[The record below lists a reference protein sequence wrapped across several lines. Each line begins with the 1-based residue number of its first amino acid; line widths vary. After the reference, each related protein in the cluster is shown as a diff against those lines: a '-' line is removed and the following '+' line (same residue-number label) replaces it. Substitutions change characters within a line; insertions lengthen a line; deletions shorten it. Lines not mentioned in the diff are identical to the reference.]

1 MINDKHPPAAI
12 EQANI
17 FSYITFSWIQPML
30 FQGRKHTLTADE
42 LQRLSE
48 KDNVQRIS
56 DLMLHEWTHEVETAK
71 QSSKVGKTRRPSL
84 YKVLW
89 RCYGLYACVP
99 FMSAAIESVCKI
111 SEAVLLGYVIRFFNS
126 PDMTTRQGMGYAIG
140 LFLITLFRGTVHHH
154 NFFHVLRIGTW
165 TRQGLISLMYRKCLT
180 LSTSSSISTGTV
192 INLISNDLQ
201 PFESCAPFGLYAI
214 LGPIEMIAVMYF
226 LWKELGVACL
236 AGLLAF
242 ALLMPIQIFFSR
254 QFATN
259 RSKTVHA
266 RDERIRTLS
275 DVFSGIELLKLCAWE
290 VPIQEKVM
298 MLRSIELGYIRKGNV
313 MRAVNVSVYFFFPP
327 LIGLFTF
334 VAYWLKGKELTPD
347 KVFVS
352 LTLFNI
358 LRMTM
363 TSYFPKAVE
372 SLAAVRVSVKRIT
385 DFLLLPELRRIE
397 NDFKSTDGSDEQLQQ
412 DLPDVLIEMK
422 GASFSWAITTDDE
435 NEMLKLS
442 VKEKETRV
450 QREKEMCGSSDSST
464 PHDSNTEVNE
474 CTILPGFTKKA
485 IISDI
490 TISLHKG
497 ELLAIVGPVG
507 CGKSSFCMAL
517 MQEMTLIS
525 GTLKVAHRH
534 HRQDTTQH
542 RPISISYSAQS
553 PWIFAGSIRSNILF
567 GSKFDRERY
576 DKVISACELTRDLSL
591 FPQGDATIIGEK
603 GVILSGGQRARVSL
617 ARAAYKD
624 SDVYI
629 LDDPLSAIDPKVGR
643 ALFDNCINGLLK
655 GRARVL
661 VTHQLQYIND
671 CKNVVVLERGQI
683 THKGPVDEVMKEEV
697 EVSQMTQVGD
707 TAKNVK
713 TRALFVNVLRE
724 FAKKE
729 PETLCED
736 EPETIGTEKS
746 IHDKA
751 LDTNKVLS
759 VENMEEVERDDEAS
773 VMEKN
778 LTVEELTETET
789 SFQSYIQFFRVGSSW
804 TKLIIT
810 LICLTAAQGIAVGG
824 DFFLT
829 KWSGQDAA
837 EQTHS
842 YYPTAFGLYCLG
854 IVIITLIRSFLFFDC
869 VTSSA
874 NGIFRGMLD
883 ALMHTSIDFFHAN
896 PHGRILNRFSKDMA
910 NCDELLPVVFF
921 DAMQV
926 GFMLLGSIAT
936 VCVINPWIVVS
947 IPFILA
953 GFMGLRS
960 LYIKSSTQVKRIDG
974 QSRSPIYAHVSETL
988 DGLST
993 VRAFRASGKF
1003 MDEHIKT
1010 QEDNGRAFFAYLAM
1024 ARWLGYRL
1032 DAVSALFLGVTAIA
1046 CVAARDTQQ
1055 ASRAG
1060 LAMSSVINLSGELQW
1075 AIRMS
1080 VEAAILMVS
1089 VERMME
1095 YSHVKPEESPRHVF
1109 GPDGVSVVPNGW
1121 PSEAKVT
1128 FTDMSL
1134 TYPRGDAPV
1143 LKNISLDFR
1152 AGEKIGIVGRTGA
1165 GKSSLIGAL
1174 FRLVETTTGNPPHHG
1189 GITIDG
1195 IDISKIGMHDLRE
1208 KMAIIPQEPFLFRG
1222 TLRFNL
1228 DPISQHQDVDIWA
1241 ALEVSE
1247 LKHMVEGL
1255 EGGLDA
1261 IVDDNGKNFSIG
1273 ERQLLSLARAVL
1285 RRSKIIVMDEA
1296 TANVDLQSDRLIQK
1310 AIHSQFKDATV
1321 FTIAH
1326 RLNTVIGD
1334 YDRILVLDHGK
1345 VMEFGE
1351 PWELLSRDLEVGRGW
1366 FRTMVAGTGPENE
1379 TKLRNIAKEQWERRH
1394 N

>member
-1 MINDKHPPAAI
+1 MTKDRHPPAAI

-30 FQGRKHTLTADE
+30 LQGRKHTLVEEE

-48 KDNVQRIS
+48 NDRIQRIS
-56 DLMLHEWTHEVETAK
+56 DMMLREWTREV
-71 QSSKVGKTRRPSL
+71 QSARQLNKDGKTRRPSL
-84 YKVLW
+84 YRVMW
-89 RCYGLYACVP
+89 RCFGLYACVP
-99 FMSAAIESVCKI
+99 FVSALLESVCKI
-111 SEAVLLGYVIRFFNS
+111 N
-126 PDMTTRQGMGYAIG
+126 
-140 LFLITLFRGTVHHH
+140 
-154 NFFHVLRIGTW
+154 
-165 TRQGLISLMYRKCLT
+165 
-180 LSTSSSISTGTV
+180 
-192 INLISNDLQ
+192 LQ

-214 LGPIEMIAVMYF
+214 LGPLEMIAVMYF
-226 LWKELGVACL
+226 LWKELDVACL

-254 QFATN
+254 QFATI
-259 RSKTVHA
+259 RTKTVYS

-290 VPIQEKVM
+290 VPFQEKIM
-298 MLRSIELGYIRKGNV
+298 TLRSIEFGYIWKANV
-313 MRAVNVSVYFFFPP
+313 MRAINVSVYFFFPQ
-327 LIGLFTF
+327 LIALFAF
-334 VAYWLKGKELTPD
+334 VTYWLQGNELSPD

-358 LRMTM
+358 LRLSM
-363 TSYFPKAVE
+363 TSYFPKALE
-372 SLAAVRVSVKRIT
+372 SLAEVRVSVKRIT
-385 DFLLLPELRRIE
+385 DFLLLPELRNIE
-397 NDFKSTDGSDEQLQQ
+397 NDPETAGDDEQHLDQDRTLATLGSHNQQ
-412 DLPDVLIEMK
+412 QLNLPEVLIEMK
-422 GASFSWAITTDDE
+422 DASFSWIIAADDE
-435 NEMLKLS
+435 NEILRLS
-442 VKEKETRV
+442 AKEKEAKAE
-450 QREKEMCGSSDSST
+450 QENEACSSISASYDGSS
-464 PHDSNTEVNE
+464 EAE
-474 CTILPGFTKKA
+474 CQILSGPTRKA

-490 TISLHKG
+490 TVSICKD

-517 MQEMTLIS
+517 MQEMTLVS
-525 GTLKVAHRH
+525 GTLDIARH
-534 HRQDTTQH
+534 HHSQDSTRHQ
-542 RPISISYSAQS
+542 PISISYSAQS

-591 FPQGDATIIGEK
+591 FLQGDATIIGEK
-603 GVILSGGQRARVSL
+603 GVILSGGQRARISL

-629 LDDPLSAIDPKVGR
+629 LDDPLSAVDPKVGR

-661 VTHQLQYIND
+661 VTHQLQYIKD
-671 CKNVVVLERGQI
+671 CKNVVVFERGRI
-683 THKGPVDEVMKEEV
+683 THMGPVDEVMKEEV
-697 EVSQMTQVGD
+697 EMTQTIQDGTTV
-707 TAKNVK
+707 KNIK
-713 TRALFVNVLRE
+713 TRAQFVNVLRE

-729 PETLCED
+729 PEIFDED
-736 EPETIGTEKS
+736 NKEAGDAKDPS
-746 IHDKA
+746 NDKA
-751 LDTNKVLS
+751 LGVNKTPVIENMKE
-759 VENMEEVERDDEAS
+759 VENDDGAS
-773 VMEKN
+773 IMEKN
-778 LTVEELTETET
+778 LTVEELSEAET
-789 SFQSYIQFFRVGSSW
+789 SLQSYIQFFRVGSSW
-804 TKLIIT
+804 AKLILT
-810 LICLTAAQGIAVGG
+810 LVCLSAAQGITVGG

-829 KWSGQDAA
+829 KWSGQDEA
-837 EQTHS
+837 EQRHS

-854 IVIITLIRSFLFFDC
+854 VVVMTLIRSYLFFDC

-883 ALMHTSIDFFHAN
+883 ALMRTSIDFFHAN

-936 VCVINPWIVVS
+936 VCIINPWIIIAV
-947 IPFILA
+947 PFILA
-953 GFMGLRS
+953 GFMGLRY
-960 LYIKSSTQVKRIDG
+960 LYIKSSRQVKRIDG
-974 QSRSPIYAHVSETL
+974 QSRSPIYAHISETL
-988 DGLST
+988 DGLTT
-993 VRAFRASGKF
+993 VRAFRASSKF

-1010 QEDNGRAFFAYLAM
+1010 QEDNGRAFFTYLAM

-1032 DAVSALFLGVTAIA
+1032 DAISALFLGITAVA

-1060 LAMSSVINLSGELQW
+1060 LAMASVINLSGELQW

-1095 YSHVKPEESPRHVF
+1095 YSQVKPEESPRHIAN
-1109 GPDGVSVVPNGW
+1109 PDGSSVVPNGW

-1143 LKNISLDFR
+1143 LKNISLDFK
-1152 AGEKIGIVGRTGA
+1152 AGERIGIVGRTGA

-1174 FRLVETTTGNPPHHG
+1174 FRMVETTTGQPPQRG
-1189 GITIDG
+1189 GIAIDG

-1228 DPISQHQDVDIWA
+1228 DPTSKHQDADIWS

-1247 LKHMVEGL
+1247 LKSMVEGL
-1255 EGGLDA
+1255 DGKLDA

-1273 ERQLLSLARAVL
+1273 ERQLLSLARAAL

-1310 AIHSQFKDATV
+1310 AIYSQFKDATV

-1326 RLNTVIGD
+1326 RLNTVIGG
-1334 YDRILVLDHGK
+1334 YDRILVLDQGR
-1345 VMEFGE
+1345 VVEFGE
-1351 PWELLSRDLEVGRGW
+1351 PWELLKQDMGVDKGW
-1366 FRTMVAGTGPENE
+1366 FRSMVADTGLENE
-1379 TKLRNIAKEQWERRH
+1379 AKLRNIAQEQWERRH
-1394 N
+1394 DASSS